1 MGEIKTDR
9 EVRRR
14 EIQKGRGEGRER
26 KEEVMSEKEKMGGRN
41 KRLGGRGKGERQ
53 TDRQTGRQA
62 GRQANRPADRQEKT
76 YRARETQAQH
86 DLTVSSSVH
95 FLKAMPSHAIS
106 TPYLIQR
113 H

>member
-26 KEEVMSEKEKMGGRN
+26 NEQVMSEKEKMGGRN
-41 KRLGGRGKGERQ
+41 KRLGGRVKKGK
-53 TDRQTGRQA
+53 DRQTGRQA